1 MNSTWAL
8 IIILS
13 FITFINRYTF
23 FSKFVKYHPGKEL
36 REFLNF
42 SLQAILTA
50 LWVPIVFSYSKSG
63 EISYTDMNYL
73 IATIFVF
80 VLGVFR
86 INMLLVVF
94 LGLSLFFILKFNL
107 LGF

>member
-42 SLQAILTA
+42 FLQAILTA
-50 LWVPIVFSYSKSG
+50 LWVPIVFKPEFDGILCPQFY
-63 EISYTDMNYL
+63 EVFHRQRQ
-73 IATIFVF
+73 IFA
-80 VLGVFR
+80 
-86 INMLLVVF
+86 
-94 LGLSLFFILKFNL
+94 GLTS
-107 LGF
+107 

>member
-1 MNSTWAL
+1 MNSTWIL
-8 IIILS
+8 IIVLS
-13 FITFINRYTF
+13 FITFINRYAF
-23 FSKFVKYHPGKEL
+23 FSKVVKFQPNKEI
-36 REFLNF
+36 REFLDF
-42 SLQAILTA
+42 SMQAILTA

-80 VLGVFR
+80 ILGLLR
-86 INMLLVVF
+86 LNMLLIVF
-94 LGLSLFFILKFNL
+94 LGLSLFFIMKFNL

>member
-1 MNSTWAL
+1 MTSTWAL
-8 IIILS
+8 IIVLS
-13 FITFINRYTF
+13 LITFINRYTF
-23 FSKFVKYHPGKEL
+23 FSKMVKYNPSKEL

-42 SLQAILTA
+42 SMQAILTA
-50 LWVPIVFSYSKSG
+50 LWVPIVFNYTEGGS
-63 EISYTDMNYL
+63 ITYTDKNYL

-86 INMLLVVF
+86 LNMLIVVF

-107 LGF
+107 LNL